1 MRILGLDTGT
11 EKTGWVIYDT
21 NKHIVVD
28 KGIYENNEVLTNVLQ
43 SFSWLY
49 DEVAIEMVASYG
61 MPVGKE
67 TFETVYWIGRFAER
81 ANSLEKKVERYYKKT
96 DINPAI
102 CFNSKA
108 NDSTIRRA
116 LLDMFPRTGGGSEPS
131 IGTKKQQGALYGFN
145 SHMYPALAVA
155 LTHALKEGLIKYNT
169 YGE

>member
-21 NKHIVVD
+21 ETHTVPLMGIDDNKFVL
-28 KGIYENNEVLTNVLQ
+28 NEVIEK
-43 SFSWLY
+43 Y
-49 DEVAIEMVASYG
+49 DYNIASLEMVASYG
-61 MPVGKE
+61 MAVGAT

-81 ANSLEKKVERYYKKT
+81 VEVKKREAIRYYKKT

-116 LLDMFPRTGGGSEPS
+116 LLDMFPKTGGGSEPS

-155 LTHALKEGLIKYNT
+155 LTHALKKGLIEYKT
-169 YGE
+169 YGK